1 MVGTITHI
9 YRWESET
16 GHSIIVLPI
25 FVDWIISPYASES
38 WFNLVLWS
46 LLKHL
51 LCMDIHYVFR
61 EILEFIDE
69 KIFILRALI
78 YLKIF

>member
-1 MVGTITHI
+1 
-9 YRWESET
+9 
-16 GHSIIVLPI
+16 
-25 FVDWIISPYASES
+25 
-38 WFNLVLWS
+38 
-46 LLKHL
+46 
-51 LCMDIHYVFR
+51 MDIHYVFR

>member
-9 YRWESET
+9 YRWENET

-38 WFNLVLWS
+38 WFNLFSFLVIVKTFTLYGYS
-46 LLKHL
+46 L
-51 LCMDIHYVFR
+51 CI
-61 EILEFIDE
+61 
-69 KIFILRALI
+69 
-78 YLKIF
+78 

>member
-1 MVGTITHI
+1 MHRKVGLI
-9 YRWESET
+9 Y
-16 GHSIIVLPI
+16 
-25 FVDWIISPYASES
+25 
-38 WFNLVLWS
+38 LVFWS

-61 EILEFIDE
+61 EVLEFIDE